1 LRIGLL
7 NNLRAGRNDAQVESL
22 LGFLRRHPDVL
33 HAETNSAEVVPEA
46 LADLARQEVDLLVV
60 NGGDGTLQCAL
71 TEILEN
77 QAFDGRIPMIAPLR
91 GGRTNMSAGDLGAD
105 KDAVRGFAALLDD
118 IESGNLNHRIS
129 PRPVLRVRHGIER
142 QAHYGMFFG
151 LGVIHR
157 AIGLNHELFDHD
169 HSRNIQ
175 GAVGASLVTAS
186 LLGRLA
192 TGDSAG
198 ILQPDKVQVMID
210 GEIQDRSEFFL
221 MIASSLE
228 RLFSRMQPFWGRQ
241 AHRSDSRLWFY
252 RGRRTLRSGARTSRR
267 AHGEPHGKVRPQ
279 LIGTY
284 RSAAGSTTSS
294 TSNFTTPSMIAPNS
308 PLARLVATEL
318 AEEAPPAAQALAEA
332 IRRERENVASILFY
346 GSCLRKKTDEG
357 VFDFYVLVDNYRDTY
372 DSSLLVLGNAILPP
386 NVFYIE
392 TEFESRTLR
401 AKYAV
406 LSLSD
411 FEAAVSLLV
420 YQRDDAARDHAIR
433 CAAQAVVTLVQCLMV
448 FLPASGRVQRFS
460 LSALWQQAFAKTYG
474 AERRAES
481 RETIASIYESNSV
494 RYDHIAE
501 RVFEVLESE
510 GYIERASGRGGGTAF
525 EIEMSPLRRTMMRW
539 RWHVSRPLARVLAI
553 GRLLKTAFTFG
564 DWVPYAIWKMER
576 HTGEPIEL
584 TKRQRE
590 HPLIF
595 AWPVIWKV
603 YLRR

>member
-1 LRIGLL
+1 
-7 NNLRAGRNDAQVESL
+7 
-22 LGFLRRHPDVL
+22 
-33 HAETNSAEVVPEA
+33 
-46 LADLARQEVDLLVV
+46 
-60 NGGDGTLQCAL
+60 
-71 TEILEN
+71 
-77 QAFDGRIPMIAPLR
+77 
-91 GGRTNMSAGDLGAD
+91 
-105 KDAVRGFAALLDD
+105 
-118 IESGNLNHRIS
+118 
-129 PRPVLRVRHGIER
+129 
-142 QAHYGMFFG
+142 
-151 LGVIHR
+151 
-157 AIGLNHELFDHD
+157 
-169 HSRNIQ
+169 
-175 GAVGASLVTAS
+175 
-186 LLGRLA
+186 
-192 TGDSAG
+192 
-198 ILQPDKVQVMID
+198 
-210 GEIQDRSEFFL
+210 
-221 MIASSLE
+221 
-228 RLFSRMQPFWGRQ
+228 
-241 AHRSDSRLWFY
+241 
-252 RGRRTLRSGARTSRR
+252 
-267 AHGEPHGKVRPQ
+267 
-279 LIGTY
+279 
-284 RSAAGSTTSS
+284 
-294 TSNFTTPSMIAPNS
+294 MIAPNS
-308 PLARLVATEL
+308 PLAKLVATEL
-318 AEEAPPAAQALAEA
+318 AEEAPPAAHALAEA
-332 IRRERENVASILFY
+332 IRRERESVASILFY

-372 DSSLLVLGNAILPP
+372 DSSLLALGNAVLPP

-411 FEAAVSLLV
+411 FEAAVRPDCVHPYIWARFAQPSLLV

>member
-1 LRIGLL
+1 
-7 NNLRAGRNDAQVESL
+7 
-22 LGFLRRHPDVL
+22 
-33 HAETNSAEVVPEA
+33 
-46 LADLARQEVDLLVV
+46 
-60 NGGDGTLQCAL
+60 
-71 TEILEN
+71 
-77 QAFDGRIPMIAPLR
+77 
-91 GGRTNMSAGDLGAD
+91 
-105 KDAVRGFAALLDD
+105 
-118 IESGNLNHRIS
+118 
-129 PRPVLRVRHGIER
+129 
-142 QAHYGMFFG
+142 
-151 LGVIHR
+151 
-157 AIGLNHELFDHD
+157 
-169 HSRNIQ
+169 
-175 GAVGASLVTAS
+175 
-186 LLGRLA
+186 
-192 TGDSAG
+192 
-198 ILQPDKVQVMID
+198 
-210 GEIQDRSEFFL
+210 
-221 MIASSLE
+221 
-228 RLFSRMQPFWGRQ
+228 
-241 AHRSDSRLWFY
+241 
-252 RGRRTLRSGARTSRR
+252 
-267 AHGEPHGKVRPQ
+267 
-279 LIGTY
+279 
-284 RSAAGSTTSS
+284 
-294 TSNFTTPSMIAPNS
+294 MIAPNS
-308 PLARLVATEL
+308 PLAKLVATEL
-318 AEEAPPAAQALAEA
+318 AEEAPPAAHALAEA

-357 VFDFYVLVDNYRDTY
+357 VFDFYVLVDNYSDTY
-372 DSSLLVLGNAILPP
+372 DSSLLAFGNAILPP

-411 FEAAVSLLV
+411 FETAVRPDCVHPYIWARFAQPSLLV

-460 LSALWQQAFAKTYG
+460 LSALWQQAFARTYG
-474 AERRAES
+474 AELRAES
-481 RETIASIYESNSV
+481 RETIASIYESNFV

-539 RWHVSRPLARVLAI
+539 RWHVSRPIARALAI

>member
-1 LRIGLL
+1 
-7 NNLRAGRNDAQVESL
+7 
-22 LGFLRRHPDVL
+22 
-33 HAETNSAEVVPEA
+33 
-46 LADLARQEVDLLVV
+46 
-60 NGGDGTLQCAL
+60 
-71 TEILEN
+71 
-77 QAFDGRIPMIAPLR
+77 
-91 GGRTNMSAGDLGAD
+91 
-105 KDAVRGFAALLDD
+105 
-118 IESGNLNHRIS
+118 
-129 PRPVLRVRHGIER
+129 
-142 QAHYGMFFG
+142 
-151 LGVIHR
+151 
-157 AIGLNHELFDHD
+157 
-169 HSRNIQ
+169 
-175 GAVGASLVTAS
+175 
-186 LLGRLA
+186 
-192 TGDSAG
+192 
-198 ILQPDKVQVMID
+198 
-210 GEIQDRSEFFL
+210 
-221 MIASSLE
+221 
-228 RLFSRMQPFWGRQ
+228 
-241 AHRSDSRLWFY
+241 
-252 RGRRTLRSGARTSRR
+252 
-267 AHGEPHGKVRPQ
+267 
-279 LIGTY
+279 
-284 RSAAGSTTSS
+284 
-294 TSNFTTPSMIAPNS
+294 MIAPNS
-308 PLARLVATEL
+308 PLAKLVATEL
-318 AEEAPPAAQALAEA
+318 AEEAPPAAHALAEA
-332 IRRERENVASILFY
+332 IRRERESVASILFY

-372 DSSLLVLGNAILPP
+372 DSSLLALGNAILPP

-392 TEFESRTLR
+392 TEFESRILR

-411 FEAAVSLLV
+411 FEAAVRPDCVHPYIWARFAQPSLLV

-510 GYIERASGRGGGTAF
+510 GYIERASGRGGGAAF